1 MRTSTLFTPMLLLL
15 TAHLQIAHALFITSS
30 TPTTPTTP
38 ASPASALQASSTS
51 SSSLSS
57 LSTLA
62 PPTTTTT
69 EIDEAMI
76 TPKPDFKPGDE
87 LELSLKQ
94 KWHITTYWSC
104 VTFGQDRVFCGWHE
118 PVRPGGDEIAAA
130 NGRLDTRAAAL
141 AAGALVLAFAA
152 VL

>member
-1 MRTSTLFTPMLLLL
+1 MKVSTSLTAMLLLL
-15 TAHLQIAHALFITSS
+15 LSAHSQISRALFITSS
-30 TPTTPTTP
+30 IPSTP
-38 ASPASALQASSTS
+38 ASPASALQAPSTS
-51 SSSLSS
+51 FSSLSS
-57 LSTLA
+57 LSTSSSTLA
-62 PPTTTTT
+62 QPTTT

-130 NGRLDTRAAAL
+130 NGRPDTRAAAL
-141 AAGALVLAFAA
+141 AAGALVLAFAVA
-152 VL
+152 L